1 MLEYFDDEKN
11 LFKLITFSVIVLFF
25 TTSVINVNL
34 GHFLAIILIVSIV
47 SLYLSKEY
55 DNSFEILDKLNY
67 IRNSDEPVEDEFLY
81 LDSEIIELLS
91 NFKLDFY
98 KYNKL
103 SFENAVKATN
113 NLLKLKADAEKELA
127 PQPKP
132 INNNINDLD
141 ELNESLIQTETK
153 APLVNG
159 YNVFEAA
166 EIQYKLAINYIHSII
181 VNTPANPVLRDKF
194 NIVVTK
200 LNVLLKR
207 NLDVIYRAYMENKE
221 DHQKPI
227 ANYDLYEP
235 YIKYNDSFN
244 FFA

>member
-11 LFKLITFSVIVLFF
+11 LLKLIFFSILVLYF

-47 SLYLSKEY
+47 SLYLSREY

-67 IRNSDEPVEDEFLY
+67 IRNSDEPVKDEFLY
-81 LDSEIIELLS
+81 LDSEIIELLY
-91 NFKLDFY
+91 NLKLDFY
-98 KYNKL
+98 KYNK
-103 SFENAVKATN
+103 SAFENAIKAVN
-113 NLLKLKADAEKELA
+113 NLLKLRADSEKILA

-141 ELNESLIQTETK
+141 ELNESLIQTETT

-159 YNVFEAA
+159 YHVFEAA
-166 EIQYKLAINYIHSII
+166 EIQYKLSINYIHSII
-181 VNTPANPVLRDKF
+181 VNTPTNPVLRDKF
-194 NIVVTK
+194 NLVLTK

-207 NLDVIYRAYMENKE
+207 NLDIIYRAYMENKK

-227 ANYDLYEP
+227 SHYDLYEP
-235 YIKYNDSFN
+235 YIKYSDSFN